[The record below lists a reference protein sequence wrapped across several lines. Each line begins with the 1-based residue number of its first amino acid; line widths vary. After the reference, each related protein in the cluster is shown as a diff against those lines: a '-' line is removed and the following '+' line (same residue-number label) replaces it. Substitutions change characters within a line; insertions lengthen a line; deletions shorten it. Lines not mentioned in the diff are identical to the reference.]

1 MCKGASQEE
10 CKQFRI
16 PDNLEGFA
24 YLSASGCSTIAGVD
38 DGADFVHVKHSL
50 GVVGIHPESQVP
62 SAHCLGARQPLTC
75 HPGPSAT
82 VRDAH

>member
-16 PDNLEGFA
+16 PDDLEGFA

-38 DGADFVHVKHSL
+38 DAADFVHVKHSM

-62 SAHCLGARQPLTC
+62 WARCLRGAPAPDPPPRAQ
-75 HPGPSAT
+75 
-82 VRDAH
+82 RDGL